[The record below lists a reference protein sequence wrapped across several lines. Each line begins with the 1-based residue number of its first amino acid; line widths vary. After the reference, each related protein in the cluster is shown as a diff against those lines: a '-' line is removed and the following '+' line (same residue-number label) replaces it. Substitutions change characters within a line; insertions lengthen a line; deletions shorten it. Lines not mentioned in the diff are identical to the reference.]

1 LTQYAPAFFLSGD
14 FVDATDTA
22 GHEITSS
29 NPATGGQTVVFY
41 VNGLGPVDHQPPT
54 GQPTPASPASQT
66 LAQPNVTIGGQPAL
80 VQLSGLAP
88 GYVGLYQLTVV
99 IPSGLSPGFQPV
111 ALTINGV
118 AAPAAKLPVK

>member
-1 LTQYAPAFFLSGD
+1 
-14 FVDATDTA
+14 
-22 GHEITSS
+22 
-29 NPATGGQTVVFY
+29 VFY